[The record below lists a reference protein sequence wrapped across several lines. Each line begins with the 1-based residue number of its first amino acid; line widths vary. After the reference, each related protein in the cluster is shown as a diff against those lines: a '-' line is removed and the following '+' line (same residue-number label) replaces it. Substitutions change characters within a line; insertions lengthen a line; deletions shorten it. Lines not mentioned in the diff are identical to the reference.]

1 LNSRIRYLN
10 ISKKERHDMVELENK
25 KLPTPEQVEW
35 IITDWNNYTLDEFS
49 ESLGLEKAVVEE
61 TVRYL
66 RRLKRGT
73 DESQIPA
80 VACYREDNLKSIVRC
95 AGAKHGYIME

>member
-1 LNSRIRYLN
+1 MIKS
-10 ISKKERHDMVELENK
+10 ENK

-35 IITDWNNYTLDEFS
+35 LMAEWNNYSLDEFS
-49 ESLGLEKAVVEE
+49 ATLGLGKNVVEE

-66 RRLKRGT
+66 RRLKRVSNEN
-73 DESQIPA
+73 DIPV
-80 VACYREDNLKSIVRC
+80 VACFREDNLKSIVRC

>member
-1 LNSRIRYLN
+1 
-10 ISKKERHDMVELENK
+10 MVELENE

-35 IITDWNNYTLDEFS
+35 IMTEWNNYTLDEFC
-49 ESLGLEKAVVEE
+49 ESLSLEKAVVEE
-61 TVRYL
+61 IVKYL
-66 RRLKRGT
+66 RRLKRVT
-73 DESQIPA
+73 NENQIPA

>member
-1 LNSRIRYLN
+1 MIKS
-10 ISKKERHDMVELENK
+10 ENK

-35 IITDWNNYTLDEFS
+35 LMAEWNNYSLDEFS
-49 ESLGLEKAVVEE
+49 ATLGLEKNVVEE

-66 RRLKRGT
+66 RRLKRVSNEN
-73 DESQIPA
+73 DIPV
-80 VACYREDNLKSIVRC
+80 VACFREDNLKSIVRC

>member
-1 LNSRIRYLN
+1 MIKS
-10 ISKKERHDMVELENK
+10 ENK

-35 IITDWNNYTLDEFS
+35 LMAEWNNYSLDEFS
-49 ESLGLEKAVVEE
+49 ATLGLEKNVVEE

-66 RRLKRGT
+66 RRLKRVSNEN
-73 DESQIPA
+73 DIPD
-80 VACYREDNLKSIVRC
+80 VACFREDNLKSIVRC